1 MKKVP
6 IEILTSWADKLNI
19 SIEQVKEIL
28 KKYES
33 QFDIYD
39 DKFED
44 IYSYLHEKVMMEEF
58 GLNSNFEID
67 SLSRDER
74 KLILNVIASISRK
87 FYDDN
92 LSGNQKKYFYQTIKS
107 FKIGEFSTDYNFE
120 LLSNLHS
127 KEVNTYLYRSIRE
140 FIFLG
145 ENNKLDDI
153 SKSVLSYIALGSKI
167 KEDIN
172 LDIENLTKCFGIE
185 VLIYK
190 KGISYLEKDKLDERP
205 LNYSLDVFK
214 QLENNKS
221 LFSNIKVVNSNLK
234 DTEILDTIIEYKL
247 NINTD
252 GVLAIVSNNQQNE
265 MFNGIIFM
273 DDSLFIMEKGDEI
286 NSSIYGQLEEIKE
299 SLIKAQNKEIE
310 LETKF
315 KTTFSSITST
325 SSIFG
330 RSDSLK
336 NVIIPE
342 IEIIK
347 EARERIENI
356 LKDFRSVLDNTDYNL
371 KGIRIYYKD
380 IEVFDIED
388 LEENG
393 IEKILY
399 RDKGKLKGVSTKFLT
414 DEIKDIIFY
423 FSKVNGNYNLKS
435 KSLLH
440 LEERKNEFFKAYDFK
455 VFGRELS
462 QFEREVHKYY
472 EHNLSKKSEWFNIFS
487 IKDVQVSNIK
497 DLIDSTINKEDILLF
512 CDLAPFKKNGKE
524 GIVISKDNISIR
536 SYIGRIKNRIS
547 FNDIQEF
554 TLREKAL
561 EVELTNGSRIELMS
575 ESYLLKESHTILED
589 IFSMWK
595 KCNGV

>member
-6 IEILTSWADKLNI
+6 IEILTSWAEKLNI

-92 LSGNQKKYFYQTIKS
+92 LSENQKKYFYQTIKS

-127 KEVNTYLYRSIRE
+127 KEVNTYLYRAIRE
-140 FIFLG
+140 FNFLG
-145 ENNKLDDI
+145 EDDKFDDI
-153 SKSVLSYIALGSKI
+153 SKNVLSYIALSSKI
-167 KEDIN
+167 KEDID

-190 KGISYLEKDKLDERP
+190 KGISYLEESKLDERP

-234 DTEILDTIIEYKL
+234 DTEILDNIIEYKL
-247 NINTD
+247 NINAD
-252 GVLAIVSNNQQNE
+252 SVLAIVSNNQQNE

-273 DDSLFIMEKGDEI
+273 DDSLFIMEKDDEI
-286 NSSIYGQLEEIKE
+286 NSSIFGQLEEIEESLLKAKNKEEELDAMLKAVNSSMFGRIDKLMDVIFSEIDILKE
-299 SLIKAQNKEIE
+299 SREK
-310 LETKF
+310 
-315 KTTFSSITST
+315 
-325 SSIFG
+325 
-330 RSDSLK
+330 
-336 NVIIPE
+336 
-342 IEIIK
+342 IEIIV
-347 EARERIENI
+347 N
-356 LKDFRSVLDNTDYNL
+356 DFRSVLDNIDYNL

-423 FSKVNGNYNLKS
+423 FSKVNGNYNLES

-472 EHNLSKKSEWFNIFS
+472 EHNLSKESEWFNIFS

-536 SYIGRIKNRIS
+536 SYIGKIKNRVS
-547 FNDIQEF
+547 FKDIQEF
-554 TLREKAL
+554 SSKEKSL
-561 EVELTNGSRIELMS
+561 EVELTTGDRIELMS
-575 ESYLLKESHTILED
+575 EDYLTRECHSILED

-595 KCNGV
+595 KCNGA

>member
-6 IEILTSWADKLNI
+6 IEILTSWAEKLNI

-92 LSGNQKKYFYQTIKS
+92 LSENQKKYFYQTIKS

-127 KEVNTYLYRSIRE
+127 KEVNTYLYRAIRE
-140 FIFLG
+140 FNFLG
-145 ENNKLDDI
+145 EDDKFDDI
-153 SKSVLSYIALGSKI
+153 SKNVLSYIALSSKI
-167 KEDIN
+167 KEDID

-190 KGISYLEKDKLDERP
+190 KGISYLEESKLDERP

-221 LFSNIKVVNSNLK
+221 LFSNIKVVNNNLK

-247 NINTD
+247 NINAD
-252 GVLAIVSNNQQNE
+252 SVLAIVSNNQQNE

-273 DDSLFIMEKGDEI
+273 DDSLFIMEKDDEI
-286 NSSIYGQLEEIKE
+286 NSSIFGQLEGIKE
-299 SLIKAQNKEIE
+299 SLLKAKNKEKE
-310 LETKF
+310 LDVIF
-315 KTTFSSITST
+315 KLINSSML
-325 SSIFG
+325 G
-330 RSDSLK
+330 RIDKLMD
-336 NVIIPE
+336 VIIPE

-423 FSKVNGNYNLKS
+423 FSKVNGNYNLES

-440 LEERKNEFFKAYDFK
+440 LEERKNEFFKAYDLK

-536 SYIGRIKNRIS
+536 SYIGKIKNRIS
-547 FNDIQEF
+547 FKDIQEF
-554 TLREKAL
+554 YLREKSL
-561 EVELTNGSRIELMS
+561 EVEVTTGYRIKLLDD
-575 ESYLLKESHTILED
+575 SYLLKESHTILED

-595 KCNGV
+595 KCNGA

>member
-6 IEILTSWADKLNI
+6 IEILTSWAEKLNI

-92 LSGNQKKYFYQTIKS
+92 LSENQKKYFYQTIKS

-127 KEVNTYLYRSIRE
+127 KEVNTYLYRAIRE
-140 FIFLG
+140 FNFLG
-145 ENNKLDDI
+145 EDDKFDDI
-153 SKSVLSYIALGSKI
+153 SKNVLSYIALSSKI
-167 KEDIN
+167 KEDID

-190 KGISYLEKDKLDERP
+190 KGISYLEESKLDERP

-221 LFSNIKVVNSNLK
+221 LFSNIKVVNNNLK

-247 NINTD
+247 NINAD
-252 GVLAIVSNNQQNE
+252 SVLAIVSNNQQNE

-273 DDSLFIMEKGDEI
+273 DDSLFIMEKDDEI
-286 NSSIYGQLEEIKE
+286 NSSIFGQLEGIKE
-299 SLIKAQNKEIE
+299 SLLKAKNKEKE
-310 LETKF
+310 LDVIF
-315 KTTFSSITST
+315 KLINSSML
-325 SSIFG
+325 G
-330 RSDSLK
+330 RIDKLMD
-336 NVIIPE
+336 VIIPE

-380 IEVFDIED
+380 IEVFDIEY

-423 FSKVNGNYNLKS
+423 FSKVNGNYNLES

-440 LEERKNEFFKAYDFK
+440 LEERKNEFFKAYDLK

-536 SYIGRIKNRIS
+536 SYIGKIKNRIS
-547 FNDIQEF
+547 FKDIQEF
-554 TLREKAL
+554 YLREKSL
-561 EVELTNGSRIELMS
+561 EVEVTTGYRIKLLDD
-575 ESYLLKESHTILED
+575 SYLLKESHTILED

-595 KCNGV
+595 KCNGA

>member
-6 IEILTSWADKLNI
+6 IEILTSWAEKLNI

-92 LSGNQKKYFYQTIKS
+92 LSENQKKYFYQTIKS

-127 KEVNTYLYRSIRE
+127 KEVNTYLYRAIRE
-140 FIFLG
+140 FYFLG
-145 ENNKLDDI
+145 EDDKFDDI
-153 SKSVLSYIALGSKI
+153 SKNVLSYIALSSKI
-167 KEDIN
+167 KEDID

-190 KGISYLEKDKLDERP
+190 KGISYLEESKLDERP

-221 LFSNIKVVNSNLK
+221 LFSNIKVVNNNLK

-247 NINTD
+247 NINAD
-252 GVLAIVSNNQQNE
+252 SVLAIVSNNQQNE

-273 DDSLFIMEKGDEI
+273 DDSLFIMEKDDEI
-286 NSSIYGQLEEIKE
+286 NSSIFGQLEEIKE
-299 SLIKAQNKEIE
+299 SLLKAKNKEKE
-310 LETKF
+310 LDVMF
-315 KTTFSSITST
+315 KLINSSML
-325 SSIFG
+325 G
-330 RSDSLK
+330 RIDKLMD
-336 NVIIPE
+336 VIIPE

-423 FSKVNGNYNLKS
+423 FSKVNGNYNLES

-440 LEERKNEFFKAYDFK
+440 LEERKNEFFKAYDLK

-536 SYIGRIKNRIS
+536 SYIGKIKNRIS
-547 FNDIQEF
+547 FKDIQEF
-554 TLREKAL
+554 YLREKSL
-561 EVELTNGSRIELMS
+561 EVEVTTGYRIKLLDD
-575 ESYLLKESHTILED
+575 SYLLKESHTILED

-595 KCNGV
+595 KCNGA

>member
-6 IEILTSWADKLNI
+6 IEILTSWAEKLNI

-92 LSGNQKKYFYQTIKS
+92 LSENQKKYFYQTIKS

-145 ENNKLDDI
+145 ENNKLDGI

-190 KGISYLEKDKLDERP
+190 KGISYLEEDKLDERP

-247 NINTD
+247 NINAD

-273 DDSLFIMEKGDEI
+273 DDSLFIMEKDDEI
-286 NSSIYGQLEEIKE
+286 NPSIFGQLEEIKE
-299 SLIKAQNKEIE
+299 SLLKAKNKEKE
-310 LETKF
+310 LDVMF
-315 KTTFSSITST
+315 KLVNSSMLGRIDKLMDVIFSEID
-325 SSIFG
+325 I
-330 RSDSLK
+330 LK
-336 NVIIPE
+336 E
-342 IEIIK
+342 SREKIEII
-347 EARERIENI
+347 I
-356 LKDFRSVLDNTDYNL
+356 KDLRSVLDNTDYNL

-423 FSKVNGNYNLKS
+423 FSKINGNYNLES

-462 QFEREVHKYY
+462 LFEREVHKYY

-575 ESYLLKESHTILED
+575 ESYLLHESHAILED

-595 KCNGV
+595 KFNGV

>member
-6 IEILTSWADKLNI
+6 IEILTSWAEKLNI

-92 LSGNQKKYFYQTIKS
+92 LSENQKKYFYQTIKS

-127 KEVNTYLYRSIRE
+127 KEVNTYLYRAIRE
-140 FIFLG
+140 FNFLG
-145 ENNKLDDI
+145 EDDKFDDI
-153 SKSVLSYIALGSKI
+153 SKNVLLYIALSSKI
-167 KEDIN
+167 KEDID

-190 KGISYLEKDKLDERP
+190 KGISYLEESKLDERP

-221 LFSNIKVVNSNLK
+221 LFSNIKVVNNNLK

-247 NINTD
+247 NINAD
-252 GVLAIVSNNQQNE
+252 SVLAIVSNNQQNE

-273 DDSLFIMEKGDEI
+273 DDSLFIMEKDDEI
-286 NSSIYGQLEEIKE
+286 NSSIFGQLEGIKE
-299 SLIKAQNKEIE
+299 SLLKAKNKEKE
-310 LETKF
+310 LDVIF
-315 KTTFSSITST
+315 KLINSSML
-325 SSIFG
+325 G
-330 RSDSLK
+330 RIDKLMD
-336 NVIIPE
+336 VIIPE

-423 FSKVNGNYNLKS
+423 FSKVNGNYNLES

-440 LEERKNEFFKAYDFK
+440 LEERKNEFFKAYDLK

-536 SYIGRIKNRIS
+536 SYIGKIKNRIS
-547 FNDIQEF
+547 FKDIQEF
-554 TLREKAL
+554 YLREKSL
-561 EVELTNGSRIELMS
+561 EVEVTTGYRIKLLDD
-575 ESYLLKESHTILED
+575 SYLLKESHTILED

-595 KCNGV
+595 KCNGA

>member
-6 IEILTSWADKLNI
+6 IEILTSWAEKLNI

-44 IYSYLHEKVMMEEF
+44 IYLYLHEKVMMEEF
-58 GLNSNFEID
+58 GLNTNFEID

-92 LSGNQKKYFYQTIKS
+92 LSENQKKYFYQTIKS
-107 FKIGEFSTDYNFE
+107 FKIGEFSTDYDFE

-127 KEVNTYLYRSIRE
+127 KEVNTYLYRAIRE
-140 FIFLG
+140 FDFLG
-145 ENNKLDDI
+145 EDDKFDDI
-153 SKSVLSYIALGSKI
+153 SKNVLSYIALSSKI
-167 KEDIN
+167 KEDID

-190 KGISYLEKDKLDERP
+190 KGISYLEESKLDERP

-221 LFSNIKVVNSNLK
+221 VFSNIKVVNSNLK

-247 NINTD
+247 NINAD
-252 GVLAIVSNNQQNE
+252 SVLAIVSNNQQNE

-273 DDSLFIMEKGDEI
+273 DDSLFIMEKDDEI
-286 NSSIYGQLEEIKE
+286 NPSIFGQLEEIKE
-299 SLIKAQNKEIE
+299 SLLKAKNKEEE
-310 LETKF
+310 LDAMF
-315 KTTFSSITST
+315 KVVNSSMFGCIDTLMDVI
-325 SSIFG
+325 SSEI
-330 RSDSLK
+330 DILK
-336 NVIIPE
+336 E
-342 IEIIK
+342 S
-347 EARERIENI
+347 RERIEI
-356 LKDFRSVLDNTDYNL
+356 IIKDFRSVLDNTDYNL

-423 FSKVNGNYNLKS
+423 FSKVNGNYNLES

-536 SYIGRIKNRIS
+536 SYICKIKNRIS
-547 FNDIQEF
+547 FKDIQEF
-554 TLREKAL
+554 HLREKSL
-561 EVELTNGSRIELMS
+561 EVEVTTGYRIKLLED
-575 ESYLLKESHTILED
+575 SYLLKESHTVLED

-595 KCNGV
+595 KCNGA

>member
-1 MKKVP
+1 
-6 IEILTSWADKLNI
+6 
-19 SIEQVKEIL
+19 
-28 KKYES
+28 
-33 QFDIYD
+33 
-39 DKFED
+39 
-44 IYSYLHEKVMMEEF
+44 
-58 GLNSNFEID
+58 
-67 SLSRDER
+67 
-74 KLILNVIASISRK
+74 
-87 FYDDN
+87 
-92 LSGNQKKYFYQTIKS
+92 
-107 FKIGEFSTDYNFE
+107 
-120 LLSNLHS
+120 
-127 KEVNTYLYRSIRE
+127 
-140 FIFLG
+140 
-145 ENNKLDDI
+145 
-153 SKSVLSYIALGSKI
+153 
-167 KEDIN
+167 
-172 LDIENLTKCFGIE
+172 
-185 VLIYK
+185 
-190 KGISYLEKDKLDERP
+190 
-205 LNYSLDVFK
+205 
-214 QLENNKS
+214 
-221 LFSNIKVVNSNLK
+221 
-234 DTEILDTIIEYKL
+234 
-247 NINTD
+247 
-252 GVLAIVSNNQQNE
+252 
-265 MFNGIIFM
+265 M

-399 RDKGKLKGVSTKFLT
+399 IDKGKLKGVSTKFLT